1 VTAGGESRRGRA
13 GFVIAL
19 LLGLLIVAWAAGR
32 PPTDGDPL
40 DPRSSAEF
48 GARGLVLFLDELG
61 ADVDISAT
69 GPSSATD
76 VAVLLEDRLTESAR
90 RDLATWVEGGG
101 TLVIAD
107 PGSPLSAPLAEDGN
121 DVLTAITGDI
131 ARGTCDLDELDDV
144 TDIDAPGALL
154 YDAEAVDGQCFGDD
168 RAAYVVSGAVGAGRV
183 ISVGSPTPFLNDA
196 LDDRDHALLAAGL
209 IGSEDG
215 VRVTVLERPAP
226 GEGDKGLTDLV
237 SDGVKA
243 ALVQLALAFVVY
255 ALFRARRLGR
265 PVPEPLPVP
274 IAGSELTAAVG
285 ELMQQRRDP
294 TRAARVIQQDTRR
307 HLARRLGLP
316 VNAPASAVA
325 DAVSARVDTTADHV
339 LDLLNRPSV
348 EDERALVDLVRDLD
362 AIRQETLHDRSV

>member
-1 VTAGGESRRGRA
+1 MAGTDSRRGRA
-13 GFVIAL
+13 GFTIAL
-19 LLGLLIVAWAAGR
+19 LFGLLIVAWAAGR
-32 PPTDGDPL
+32 PPNDGDPL

-48 GARGLVLFLDELG
+48 GARGLVLFLHELG

-69 GPSSATD
+69 GPSTSTD
-76 VAVLLEDRLTESAR
+76 VAVLLEDRLTEASR
-90 RDLATWVEGGG
+90 RELATWVEDGG

-107 PGSPLSAPLAEDGN
+107 PGSPLSAPLSEDGN
-121 DVLTAITGDI
+121 DVLAAITGDI
-131 ARGTCDLDELDDV
+131 ERGTCDLDELDDV
-144 TDIDAPGALL
+144 NDIDAPGALL
-154 YDAEAVDGQCFGDD
+154 YDTGVADSQCFGDD
-168 RAAYVVSGAVGAGRV
+168 RAAYVVSGTIGAGRV

-196 LDDRDHALLAAGL
+196 LDDRDHSLLAAGL
-209 IGSEDG
+209 MVPEDG
-215 VRVTVLERPAP
+215 AQVTVLERPPP
-226 GEGDKGLTDLV
+226 GEGDDDLTDLV

-243 ALVQLALAFVVY
+243 ALVQLALAFAVY
-255 ALFRARRLGR
+255 AVFRARRLGR

-307 HLARRLGLP
+307 QLARRLGLP
-316 VNAPASAVA
+316 VDATAQAVA
-325 DAVSARVDTTADHV
+325 DAVSARVDTGADHV

-348 EDERALVDLVRDLD
+348 EDERALVDLIRDLD